1 VVNWSLK
8 GSQPAKISLPA
19 MTEKRHCWCY
29 FAIEQKVDWL
39 ALSFVKTPQ
48 DLKDLQNLIAEH
60 SDYKIPII
68 KIEMPKH

>member
-1 VVNWSLK
+1 
-8 GSQPAKISLPA
+8 LPLN
-19 MTEKRHCWCY
+19 K
-29 FAIEQKVDWL
+29 KVDWL